1 MSKYSL
7 IFIATSVLLV
17 LAVLFVLFALTPP
30 GWPTGGEVDV
40 TVTPEVL
47 IAGQP
52 PRFKLEFNTHSVELD
67 FDIEKITR
75 LSDDRRKDYGQSTW
89 EGSPPGGHHRE
100 GTLTFPELLGDVKSA
115 TLIISAV
122 SGIAERKFTWQL

>member
-75 LSDDRRKDYGQSTW
+75 LSDDRRKDYGQPTW

-100 GTLTFPELLGDVKSA
+100 GKLSFTDNLTETKSVTLSFSGVA
-115 TLIISAV
+115 GISNREF
-122 SGIAERKFTWQL
+122 IWQL

>member
-52 PRFKLEFNTHSVELD
+52 PRFKLEFNTHPVELD
-67 FDIEKITR
+67 FDIEKSPASPMTGEKIMANRPGKVLLPAVTTAR
-75 LSDDRRKDYGQSTW
+75 APSLSRSFSVT
-89 EGSPPGGHHRE
+89 SN
-100 GTLTFPELLGDVKSA
+100 
-115 TLIISAV
+115 
-122 SGIAERKFTWQL
+122 QLH

>member
-75 LSDDRRKDYGQSTW
+75 LSDDRRKDYGQPTW

-100 GTLTFPELLGDVKSA
+100 GKLSFADKLAETKSVTLSLSGVA
-115 TLIISAV
+115 GISNREF
-122 SGIAERKFTWQL
+122 IWQL